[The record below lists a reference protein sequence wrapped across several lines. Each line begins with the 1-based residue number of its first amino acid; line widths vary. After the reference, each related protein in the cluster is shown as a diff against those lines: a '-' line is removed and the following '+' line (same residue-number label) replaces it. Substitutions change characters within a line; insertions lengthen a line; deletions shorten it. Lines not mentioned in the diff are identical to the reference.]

1 MTIRQPLHP
10 TITSYPLQP
19 RPWRV
24 TTALGTRRTTH
35 EVMATTAAHAIAS
48 ALELGGVG
56 CGLVACLR
64 DGQW

>member
-1 MTIRQPLHP
+1 MIRQPHHH
-10 TITSYPLQP
+10 TSSGSPLP
-19 RPWRV
+19 VRPWRV
-24 TTALGTRRTTH
+24 TTQAGARRTTH

-64 DGQW
+64 DGEW

>member
-1 MTIRQPLHP
+1 MIRQPHHP
-10 TITSYPLQP
+10 TSSGYPLP
-19 RPWRV
+19 VRPWRV
-24 TTALGTRRTTH
+24 TTQAGARRTTH

-64 DGQW
+64 DGEW

>member
-1 MTIRQPLHP
+1 MIRQPLHHTRP
-10 TITSYPLQP
+10 GCPLP
-19 RPWRV
+19 VRPWRV
-24 TTALGTRRTTH
+24 ITTLGTRRTTH

>member
-1 MTIRQPLHP
+1 MTIRQPLHHTRP
-10 TITSYPLQP
+10 GYPLQP

-24 TTALGTRRTTH
+24 TTQAGAVRTTH
-35 EVMATTAAHAIAS
+35 EVMATTAAHAIVS

-64 DGQW
+64 DGEW